1 MTPFLNRLFHQTFL
15 LSVGM
20 LSRSVMSDS
29 LRPHGP
35 QPARRLCPW
44 DSPGKNVGVCSPSGS
59 SVHGILQARILK
71 WVVMTSSMGS
81 SQSRDQT

>member
-35 QPARRLCPW
+35 QPARLFCPW
-44 DSPGKNVGVCSPSGS
+44 DFPG
-59 SVHGILQARILK
+59 K
-71 WVVMTSSMGS
+71 WVVISS
-81 SQSRDQT
+81 SR